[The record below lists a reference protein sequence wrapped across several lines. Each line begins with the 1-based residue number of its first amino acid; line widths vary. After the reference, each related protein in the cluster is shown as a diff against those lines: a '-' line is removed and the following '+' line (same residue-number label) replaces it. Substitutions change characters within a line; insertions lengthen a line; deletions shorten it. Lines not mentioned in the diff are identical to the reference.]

1 LESPN
6 RSRRPILLMAIGG
19 ALIMVAV
26 VVLMLNSPSQTT
38 ILPGTSAHTESVY
51 SEIARVSLTNARSAF
66 DAKTAVFVDARPKM
80 SYDGGHISGAIS
92 MPVDELQNRL
102 GELKKS
108 DWIITY
114 CT

>member
-1 LESPN
+1 
-6 RSRRPILLMAIGG
+6 MAIGG
-19 ALIMVAV
+19 ALIVVAV
-26 VVLMLNSPSQTT
+26 VVLMLNPPSQTT
-38 ILPGTSAHTESVY
+38 ILPGTSAPTESVY
-51 SEIARVSLTNARSAF
+51 SEIARVSLADARTAF

-80 SYDGGHISGAIS
+80 SYDSGHIPGAIS
-92 MPVDELQNRL
+92 IPVDELQNRL